1 MKLQPSLI
9 VRKNYLCIL
18 KQEKKKYTMV
28 IAVDFDGT
36 IVTHK
41 YPKIGEEIPF
51 AIESLKLI
59 QQEGRHLLI
68 LWTVREGDLLDEA
81 VAFCKE
87 RGLVFYAANKNNPEQ
102 DATKSPRKLT
112 ADLFIDDRNLG
123 GFPGWGEIYNII
135 NERIEFRVEGK
146 EVLPYSKMKKEKKK
160 GLFW

>member
-51 AIESLKLI
+51 AIESL
-59 QQEGRHLLI
+59 
-68 LWTVREGDLLDEA
+68 
-81 VAFCKE
+81 
-87 RGLVFYAANKNNPEQ
+87 N
-102 DATKSPRKLT
+102 
-112 ADLFIDDRNLG
+112 
-123 GFPGWGEIYNII
+123 
-135 NERIEFRVEGK
+135 
-146 EVLPYSKMKKEKKK
+146 
-160 GLFW
+160 